1 MKYEFRPTPFL
12 VGVLTGIATLLLTTA
27 ALSAQAVQEDENAAK
42 QVFLKSHQA
51 GVRLGGWSNQ
61 GALPLD
67 SVPDIQGGY
76 YRNDIAAGSF
86 YLEGYLGYRL
96 NRFLMLELSLG
107 LVSRGDVYL
116 VEGTGGSSI
125 GTLQLYPILAKLKVY
140 PFSRSVAGIYPYVM
154 AGGGFYYGRHDIQFV
169 NGINAYYRA
178 EFGRTSQTDFNYVLG
193 GGADWPVASVVA
205 IDLNAQYM
213 AVKFSENLIGVRD
226 YSSLTVTV
234 GVKYL
239 FTRTQK
245 QKHPYRPL

>member
-1 MKYEFRPTPFL
+1 MKHLFKPTRSL
-12 VGVLTGIATLLLTTA
+12 TGVLICVA
-27 ALSAQAVQEDENAAK
+27 ALLVALSGVSAQTPQEQENPAHDS
-42 QVFLKSHQA
+42 FLKSHQA

-86 YLEGYLGYRL
+86 YLEGFLGYRL
-96 NRFLMLELSLG
+96 NRFLMLEFSLG

-140 PFSRSVAGIYPYVM
+140 PFPRAVAGIYPYVVG
-154 AGGGFYYGRHDIQFV
+154 GGGFYYGRHDIQFV
-169 NGINAYYRA
+169 TGIDAYYRA
-178 EFGRTSQTDFNYVLG
+178 EFGQTSQTDFNYVVG

-226 YSSLTVTV
+226 YSSFTVTV

-239 FTRTQK
+239 FTRMQK
-245 QKHPYRPL
+245 QKHPNRPY